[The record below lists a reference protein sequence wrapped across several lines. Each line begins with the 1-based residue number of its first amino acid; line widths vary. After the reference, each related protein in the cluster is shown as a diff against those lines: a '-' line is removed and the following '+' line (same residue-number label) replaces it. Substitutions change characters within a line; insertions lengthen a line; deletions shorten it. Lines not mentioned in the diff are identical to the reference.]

1 MTLTRKSLAI
11 SVAGLL
17 IAWGGLTLAWMWDI
31 NVMSPIALVPV
42 VGGTALIFLPTV
54 HQIWS
59 EDRKRV
65 TDRTAL
71 AIWIFGIAAGVLVG
85 GGILYLRT
93 ISAGDPKLQNVLSPV
108 LATIV
113 GIVALTVFEK
123 AALTVL
129 ARRKE
134 E

>member
-1 MTLTRKSLAI
+1 MTLTRNSI
-11 SVAGLL
+11 IVSVAGLL
-17 IAWGGLTLAWMWDI
+17 IAWGGLTLAWMWEIDA
-31 NVMSPIALVPV
+31 MSSIALVPV

-54 HQIWS
+54 LQIWS

-65 TDRTAL
+65 ADRTAL
-71 AIWIFGIAAGVLVG
+71 AIWIFSIAAGVLVG

-93 ISAGDPKLQNVLSPV
+93 LSTGDPKLQNVLSPV
-108 LATIV
+108 LATMV
-113 GIVALTVFEK
+113 GIVVLTVFEK
-123 AALTVL
+123 AALAML

>member
-1 MTLTRKSLAI
+1 MTLTRKSLLV

-17 IAWGGLTLAWMWDI
+17 IAWGGLTLAWMWGIDAM
-31 NVMSPIALVPV
+31 NPIALVPV
-42 VGGTALIFLPTV
+42 VGGTALIFLPAV
-54 HQIWS
+54 LQIWS

-71 AIWIFGIAAGVLVG
+71 AVRIFGIAAGMLVG

-108 LATIV
+108 LATMV

-123 AALTVL
+123 AALAVL

-134 E
+134 K